1 MSAFVSLDGATALGP
16 GQERQLQMTTAHHT
30 MAVSLTGEPTNCVV
44 ILEGS
49 HDGYIWFP
57 IGTQQLYLAGGVKT
71 VPPTA
76 HLFNHVRANLMEL
89 EGGVY
94 PTVTVS
100 IASADGA

>member
-1 MSAFVSLDGATALGP
+1 MSAFVSLDGATTLGP

-30 MAVSLTGEPTNCVV
+30 MAISLTGEPTNCVV

-49 HDGYIWFP
+49 HDGYNWFP
-57 IGTQQLYLAGGVKT
+57 MGTQQLYLIGGVKT
-71 VPPTA
+71 VQPGT
-76 HLFNHVRANLMEL
+76 HLFNHVRANLTEL
-89 EGGVY
+89 DGGTN